1 MAGEAAVSANTP
13 TTSGRPRPVLKGHH
27 AAYMKKHLY
36 IAIGFSVVGMMAAK
50 FLINDKRKQAYA
62 EFHK

>member
-1 MAGEAAVSANTP
+1 MAGEAAVSANAP

-27 AAYMKKHLY
+27 AAFMKKHLY
-36 IAIGFSVVGMMAAK
+36 IAIAFSVAGMMAAK

-62 EFHK
+62 EFQR